1 MPCAVR
7 LKRKTQF
14 RLSCLGKHENNAA
27 AVPVL
32 GDPELGGNFFLEKPR
47 TANGGFISAD
57 TKRR

>member
-14 RLSCLGKHENNAA
+14 RLSCLGKHETNAA

-32 GDPELGGNFFLEKPR
+32 GDPELGGNFF
-47 TANGGFISAD
+47 
-57 TKRR
+57 